1 MVLIT
6 GLAIADNG
14 ALGGQE
20 TLLATSNSIDADV
33 VVIGALGA
41 GRSQVKSSSAGSPQT
56 TLLIFYFQKQSPR
69 GVLEKSRS

>member
-6 GLAIADNG
+6 GLTIADNG

-33 VVIGALGA
+33 VVI
-41 GRSQVKSSSAGSPQT
+41 
-56 TLLIFYFQKQSPR
+56 
-69 GVLEKSRS
+69 